1 MLLHCIGR
9 YLYICRPVCIDSRG
23 WRSFFILLHLYSGLG
38 ASHSQG
44 NFPYNLSRIISH
56 KITTITVGPFR
67 NWMYFGWNLKIG
79 NWNFQW
85 NATTRVVRLKFS
97 AASSKTQTWT
107 TNSGRQISLPVFFCI
122 FQLNVFYF
130 AKTQPVSALHF
141 FHISHFG
148 ILYLQPRL
156 KLELL
161 AQLRWQKNLRSAS
174 ILRYGWPFFVLKKF
188 QRVRTT

>member
-107 TNSGRQISLPVFFCI
+107 TNSGRQISLPSFFCI
-122 FQLNVFYF
+122 FPSSLAFCTLQKLNPFQRYISFIFLTLVFY
-130 AKTQPVSALHF
+130 
-141 FHISHFG
+141 IC
-148 ILYLQPRL
+148 
-156 KLELL
+156 
-161 AQLRWQKNLRSAS
+161 NLDSNLS
-174 ILRYGWPFFVLKKF
+174 C
-188 QRVRTT
+188 